1 MIQTIYYII
10 LGYFILGG
18 IGFYAINR
26 KKEPAVAR
34 KSYTKFIS
42 YFFIIHIL
50 FFSIVINPV
59 VFRWLAMLIIA
70 MGVIELVRL
79 FRMRNFSG
87 KSFFIGSV
95 FIYAALAIGFYLYSG
110 LDKGLVLFAFL
121 VLSIFDSFSQISG
134 QLWGK
139 TKIMPEISPNKTL
152 GGLVGGAVIAT
163 ASAFL
168 LNDLYNGTL
177 WKSVVIAAGV
187 VVFAFLGDIA
197 ASYYKRKFQVKDY
210 SQIIP
215 GHGGFLDR
223 FDSLIAGGA
232 WVAFC
237 VLVLNF

>member
-18 IGFYAINR
+18 LGFYLINR
-26 KKEPAVAR
+26 KKEPAVAK

-50 FFSIVINPV
+50 FFSIAINPIVFRGLSVVIIGMGLIELIRLFKMRAFANSGFFVGSLV
-59 VFRWLAMLIIA
+59 VF
-70 MGVIELVRL
+70 
-79 FRMRNFSG
+79 
-87 KSFFIGSV
+87 
-95 FIYAALAIGFYLYSG
+95 AALSLGFFHFG
-110 LDKGLVLFAFL
+110 ALDKELILFAFL

-139 TKIMPEISPNKTL
+139 TKILPEISPNKTL
-152 GGLVGGAVIAT
+152 GGLVGGALFAV
-163 ASAFL
+163 ASAFI
-168 LNDLYNGTL
+168 LNDLYDGTL

-210 SQIIP
+210 SQLIP

-237 VLVLNF
+237 MIVLNF